1 MTINYLQETGS
12 VKSDTGTLTDNLG
25 WEAQVLQDGVV
36 DGGQGTA
43 VWTLLLLVLG
53 LTGWLGQ
60 DTTLKG
66 EWLEGEQG
74 ISRFDHFRDRTQKR
88 PKRGIKVNEVYRSII
103 SSFYREDLK

>member
-1 MTINYLQETGS
+1 MNYLQETGS

-74 ISRFDHFRDRTQKR
+74 ISRFDHLRARTQKKTKTR
-88 PKRGIKVNEVYRSII
+88 HKSERSLSINNILVYRLDI
-103 SSFYREDLK
+103 K